1 MNNTKTIITMLEIY
15 ISQIRIYERNQN
27 YFFNKSVRSWRRAD
41 LKNLKFQ
48 AKHITINKL
57 KIRDILQKL
66 GIAYIEHNDLEIILN
81 SKSKRK
87 KIFYG

>member
-1 MNNTKTIITMLEIY
+1 MDNTKTTITMLEIY

-27 YFFNKSVRSWRRAD
+27 YFFNKSVRSWRRND

-66 GIAYIEHNDLEIILN
+66 GIAYIEHNDLEIILK